1 VSVDLQSYAVATHEI
16 DGGHFR
22 WVSCGPNP
30 SQILWRTLQ
39 LLRTIRAEGYTPHG
53 AGTIAISER
62 IEELEELLVGG
73 GE

>member
-1 VSVDLQSYAVATHEI
+1 MRDKFQSFAVATHEI
-16 DGGHFR
+16 NGQPF
-22 WVSCGPNP
+22 GPSP
-30 SQILWRTLQ
+30 AGLLVRTLQ

-62 IEELEELLVGG
+62 IEELEELIGGG